1 MRVDA
6 YNAISQVYSA
16 KRPSGVKS
24 SKEVSSPYARD
35 EVQISSFGRDFQVA
49 KQAVADASDVRE
61 DVVSEMKAKYSGAVQ
76 VDVDDFASV
85 LLQKYNQAF

>member
-16 KRPSGVKS
+16 KRPSGVKF

-61 DVVSEMKAKYSGAVQ
+61 DVVSEMKAKYSGDVQ

>member
-1 MRVDA
+1 
-6 YNAISQVYSA
+6 
-16 KRPSGVKS
+16 
-24 SKEVSSPYARD
+24 D

-61 DVVSEMKAKYSGAVQ
+61 DVVSEMKAKYSGDVQ